1 MEEIKYC
8 SDLMKENFDKE
19 LVIAK
24 ENNEDFE
31 KSTKCWTCENN
42 YVDNDLKVRDHCHI
56 TGKYRDSA
64 YRDCNSKWIR
74 KTYESYH
81 Q

>member
-31 KSTKCWTCENN
+31 KWLNVGPVKIIMLIMI
-42 YVDNDLKVRDHCHI
+42 LK
-56 TGKYRDSA
+56 
-64 YRDCNSKWIR
+64 
-74 KTYESYH
+74 
-81 Q
+81 